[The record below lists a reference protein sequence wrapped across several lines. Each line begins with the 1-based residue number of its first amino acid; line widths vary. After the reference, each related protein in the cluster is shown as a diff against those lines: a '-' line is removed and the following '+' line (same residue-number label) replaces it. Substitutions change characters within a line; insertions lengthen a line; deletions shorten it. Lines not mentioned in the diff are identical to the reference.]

1 MRSIFFFAM
10 NLPVVIDIIIGL
22 IFIYLTL
29 SLLAS
34 EIQELIATVLQWRAE
49 HLKKSIEVL
58 IAGGDRSEQNRDRV
72 QQVRQF
78 ANLIYANPIINDLNQ
93 RAKGHLSQAFRH
105 FTHRMGEFYRAMT
118 GTHNVFGKKYTAP
131 SYIPSESFSTSLLD
145 TLKIS
150 SLMKYITE
158 VRFEKFKDL
167 LLAQLQDIT
176 ANLPDSTQPIVEKEL
191 DWLTGEFNKVVE
203 DYKNN
208 LGSLNNSLERMSE
221 KLGFYINDSQVYLPE
236 TEVGGREFQRQM
248 AFVKAS
254 FDSEFERAAL
264 RDQLQPSLSS
274 VFNTL
279 RKVKNNKDTVV
290 EILELKQ
297 DSPIYKEIQATM
309 DIIPESLK
317 DSLYLLAQRAEKSS
331 RDTQQQLQQFKLEI
345 ETWFDRSMER
355 ASGVYKRNSRGFAIF
370 LGTAIAVGANADSIH
385 IINRLSKDAM
395 LRSTVNVYAQQL
407 VEKNAQTKLD
417 NLTSLTRIQ
426 NEVDRAL
433 DNVALPFGWSEP
445 NRLEINAQKQVLWPD
460 LASRICGWMLSG
472 VAISMGAGF
481 WFELLNKFI
490 NIRNAGKKPPSSI
503 ES

>member
-1 MRSIFFFAM
+1 V
-10 NLPVVIDIIIGL
+10 NLPVIIDIIIGL
-22 IFIYLTL
+22 VFIYLTL

-58 IAGGDRSEQNRDRV
+58 IAGGNEGEPNQAQFQRV
-72 QQVRQF
+72 GQF

-93 RAKGHLSQAFRH
+93 GAKGHFSQAFRYFIH
-105 FTHRMGEFYRAMT
+105 LLGGLYRRFT
-118 GTHNVFGKKYTAP
+118 GTHNVFGKKLTAP
-131 SYIPSESFSTSLLD
+131 SYIPSESFSTSILD

-150 SLMKYITE
+150 SLMKYLTE
-158 VRFEKFKDL
+158 VRLERFKDL
-167 LLAQLQDIT
+167 LLKQIQTIAE
-176 ANLPDSTQPIVEKEL
+176 NLPESTQPIVEKEL

-248 AFVKAS
+248 EFVKAS

-264 RDQLQPSLSS
+264 RAQLEPSLSS
-274 VFNTL
+274 VLNTL
-279 RKVKNNKDTVV
+279 RKVKKNQETVA
-290 EILELKQ
+290 EIWEAKQ
-297 DSPIYKEIQATM
+297 DSSIYKQIQETV
-309 DIIPESLK
+309 DIMPESLK
-317 DSLYLLAQRAEKSS
+317 DSLYLLAQRAEKSGG
-331 RDTQQQLQQFKLEI
+331 DTQEQLQQFKLEI

-355 ASGVYKRNSRGFAIF
+355 ASGVYKRNSRGVAIL
-370 LGTAIAVGANADSIH
+370 LGTAIAIGANADTIN

-395 LRSTVNVYAQQL
+395 LRSTVNLYAQQL
-407 VEKNAQTKLD
+407 VEKNAKTKLD
-417 NLTSLTRIQ
+417 NLTSLTKVQ

-445 NRLEINAQKQVLWPD
+445 NRLEINPQKQVLW
-460 LASRICGWMLSG
+460 LAFATKICGWILSG
-472 VAISMGAGF
+472 VAISMGSGF
-481 WFELLNKFI
+481 WFEFLNKFI
-490 NIRNAGKKPPSSI
+490 NIRNVGKKPPSSI

>member
-1 MRSIFFFAM
+1 M
-10 NLPVVIDIIIGL
+10 NLPVIIDIIIGL

-58 IAGGDRSEQNRDRV
+58 IAGGNQGDRNQDRV

-78 ANLIYANPIINDLNQ
+78 ANLIYANPIVNDLNQ

-105 FTHRMGEFYRAMT
+105 FTHRMGELYRAMT
-118 GTHNVFGKKYTAP
+118 GTHNVFGKQSTAP

-176 ANLPDSTQPIVEKEL
+176 ENLPDSTQPIVEKEL

-221 KLGFYINDSQVYLPE
+221 KLGFYIKDSQVYLPE

-264 RDQLQPSLSS
+264 REQLQPSLSS

-279 RKVKNNKDTVV
+279 RKVKNTQDTVV

-297 DSPIYKEIQATM
+297 DSLIYKEIQATM

-331 RDTQQQLQQFKLEI
+331 SDTQQQLQQFKLEI

-355 ASGVYKRNSRGFAIF
+355 ASGVYKRNSRGFAIL
-370 LGTAIAVGANADSIH
+370 LGTAIAIGANADTIH
-385 IINRLSKDAM
+385 IINRLSKDSM
-395 LRSTVNVYAQQL
+395 LRSTVNLYAQEL

-417 NLTSLTRIQ
+417 NLTSLTKIQ
-426 NEVDRAL
+426 NDVDRAL
-433 DNVALPFGWSEP
+433 DKVALPLGWSEP
-445 NRLEINAQKQVLWPD
+445 NRLEINAQKQVLWPA
-460 LASRICGWMLSG
+460 LATRMFGWILSG